1 MVGSTNVDTTNERT
15 LTTMSTTSTFS
26 AQLLGQTEKTLNA
39 ILDGLLAGTGLD
51 EPQWVTLTIAVTSGG
66 PVDRDPLVSRV
77 AGSLKISEARAR
89 ARVDELAAAQL
100 LDASGVDGSSVRVT
114 DVGNQLYGRI
124 RGAVV
129 EITERM
135 WGDLPAEDLAAAGR
149 VLTAV
154 LERANAE
161 LARA

>member
-1 MVGSTNVDTTNERT
+1 
-15 LTTMSTTSTFS
+15 MSTTPTFS
-26 AQLLGQTEKTLNA
+26 TQLLGQTEKTLNA
-39 ILDGLLAGTGLD
+39 ILDRLLEGTGVD

-66 PVDRDPLVSRV
+66 SVERDALASRV
-77 AGSLKISEARAR
+77 AGSLKLSDAQAR

-100 LDASGVDGSSVRVT
+100 LESVDVDGSSVRVT
-114 DVGNQLYGRI
+114 DAGKQLHGRI

-129 EITERM
+129 EITGRM

-149 VLTAV
+149 VLATV